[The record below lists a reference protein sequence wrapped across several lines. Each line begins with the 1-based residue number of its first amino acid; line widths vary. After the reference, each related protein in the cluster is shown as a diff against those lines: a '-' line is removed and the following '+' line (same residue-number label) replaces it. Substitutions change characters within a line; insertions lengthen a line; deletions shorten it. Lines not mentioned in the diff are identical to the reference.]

1 MAETAAGL
9 EALQIQIRAL
19 QLEAH
24 RMRVYTMALE
34 LFLVAS
40 NTDRDGMARV
50 VRELAERRL
59 AVALGGS
66 APDEEVEAGADEL
79 RAFAERLERLAAQ
92 DREERRSAT
101 AGSSAT

>member
-1 MAETAAGL
+1 MTGTAEDI
-9 EALQIQIRAL
+9 EQLQIRLRAL

-34 LFLVAS
+34 LFLVSS
-40 NTDRDGMARV
+40 NTDRAGMAQV
-50 VRELAERRL
+50 VRELAERRM

-79 RAFAERLERLAAQ
+79 RRLAERLEALAAEDQ
-92 DREERRSAT
+92 ARAPST
-101 AGSSAT
+101 TPAGSAA

>member
-1 MAETAAGL
+1 MAETVATL
-9 EALQIQIRAL
+9 EELAIRLRAL

-34 LFLVAS
+34 MFLVSA
-40 NTDRDGMARV
+40 NTDHAGMARA

-79 RAFAERLERLAAQ
+79 LRLAERLERLAQ
-92 DREERRSAT
+92 QGQRHHTPQPTPVNS
-101 AGSSAT
+101 G